1 MTSISEQFSAVRQS
15 QLEAQLDVLH
25 KLTNR
30 AIDSTEQLIA
40 LNLKTSRAS
49 VEQATGTVQQLL
61 LHASDP
67 RELFAIG
74 TRVQGPWQHLF
85 AYSRELMGIA
95 TGVRS
100 VAWHTVS
107 TPAIPAP
114 LLQMPAP
121 FANLME
127 QVAIATADSATV
139 HGEIAA
145 AAADTGAALAES
157 VLDASVQAMPDATLR
172 AAAQTA
178 DEAIEGAAEE
188 SAAAIDAQQGATTE
202 LAVETAGETT
212 AAAAPQA
219 HSQPDAQP
227 DAQPDSQPDPQPDSR
242 PAEPQPDVTP
252 GAGESNVETPGES
265 TIDAPAETVAQPGG
279 DAVVEQPGGDA
290 VAPPFD
296 LAGLAEA
303 PVAQA
308 AAVSDAV
315 AEVPTAKAKPLA
327 KAISKAVAK
336 SLGAEHPL
344 ASSVPLEANG
354 HVELPV
360 VTPSEGVPP
369 VLQSQGRA
377 PEERRRSPRKK

>member
-25 KLTNR
+25 KLTSR

-157 VLDASVQAMPDATLR
+157 ALDASVQAMPDATLR

-202 LAVETAGETT
+202 LAVETAGET
-212 AAAAPQA
+212 AAAATPQA

-227 DAQPDSQPDPQPDSR
+227 DAQPDSQPDPQPDSQ
-242 PAEPQPDVTP
+242 PEPQPDVTP
-252 GAGESNVETPGES
+252 GAGESTVETPGES

-290 VAPPFD
+290 VAAPLD

-303 PVAQA
+303 PVVQA
-308 AAVSDAV
+308 AAVIDAV

-344 ASSVPLEANG
+344 ASSLPLQADG

-360 VTPSEGVPP
+360 VTPSEAAPP
-369 VLQSQGRA
+369 VQPSQGPA
-377 PEERRRSPRKK
+377 PEERRRSSRKK